1 MVTYVSL
8 FRFTHQGTQT
18 IDSLLERFRITKA
31 KMAESGGELVG
42 LYLTQGQYDVVA
54 ISRWPDE
61 YRAMNFNLWLAKQGN
76 VRSET
81 LRAFDEQ
88 EIARI
93 LGQ

>member
-1 MVTYVSL
+1 MFTYVSL
-8 FRFTHQGTQT
+8 FRFTQQGAQT
-18 IDSLLERFRITKA
+18 IDSLLERLRITKA

-42 LYLTQGQYDVVA
+42 MYLTQGQYDLAA

-61 YRAMNFNLWLAKQGN
+61 HKAMGFNLWLAKQGN

>member
-1 MVTYVSL
+1 MFTYVSL

-18 IDSLLERFRITKA
+18 IDSLPERLRITKA
-31 KMAESGGELVG
+31 KLAESGGELAG
-42 LYLTQGQYDVVA
+42 LYLTQGQYDLVA
-54 ISRWPDE
+54 VSRWPDE
-61 YRAMNFNLWLAKQGN
+61 HKAMGFNLWLAKQGN

-81 LRAFDEQ
+81 LRAYDEQ